1 MKTPQQILSTH
12 SAAPLLRG
20 PFGLVAQFGKG
31 MAHKAM
37 CVRSCGRPVQGGGS
51 SRASSPANSCKSVVG
66 HYDLDG
72 VPTAWDNHPS
82 IRARIRENKNLCVAF
97 DHEENKT
104 VSTYVNATVENLRIN
119 SVVLEPLAAIMKENS
134 LQLPSI
140 PKLIGAVEEFF
151 RIAKL
156 SRSSDECYQESWAIR
171 RLIGKLKRFTYR
183 PTPPQDSCVI
193 PNLT

>member
-1 MKTPQQILSTH
+1 
-12 SAAPLLRG
+12 
-20 PFGLVAQFGKG
+20 

-37 CVRSCGRPVQGGGS
+37 CVRSCGRPIQGGGG
-51 SRASSPANSCKSVVG
+51 SRASSPTSSCKTSVVG
-66 HYDLDG
+66 HYELDG
-72 VPTAWDNHPS
+72 VPTAWDNNPS
-82 IRARIRENKNLCVAF
+82 IRARIRENKNLCVAL
-97 DHEENKT
+97 DHKENEV
-104 VSTYVNATVENLRIN
+104 VSTYVNATVENLKIN
-119 SVVLEPLAAIMKENS
+119 SAVLEPLAAIMKENS

-183 PTPPQDSCVI
+183 PTPPQDSC
-193 PNLT
+193 